1 MACAQRARVAPRR
14 PRGHHDRMFTAVKL
28 LVTSGAYP
36 GHSLPVGGV
45 PVRRPLI
52 GLTCDKFLPTVN
64 VVCGRLGAT
73 RARCAPASA
82 PQARMASRRRKP
94 PAYRIICARS
104 ARVYAEYHAL
114 YAKAPHCCR
123 RYKHSLSKTATRNST
138 KRFHNLYN
146 IMETGPQVSVYSA
159 SMPEVRTDMWE
170 GVSRAPFSDLFRLLR
185 LSSATAL

>member
-1 MACAQRARVAPRR
+1 MKWEVQKPK
-14 PRGHHDRMFTAVKL
+14 RG
-28 LVTSGAYP
+28 SGLGVEAGSERGVRQVYDLFP

-52 GLTCDKFLPTVN
+52 GFTGVPVTLPRYMRPS
-64 VVCGRLGAT
+64 CPRGRLGAT

-94 PAYRIICARS
+94 LAYRIICARS

-123 RYKHSLSKTATRNST
+123 RYKRSFTKT
-138 KRFHNLYN
+138 
-146 IMETGPQVSVYSA
+146 
-159 SMPEVRTDMWE
+159 VRTK
-170 GVSRAPFSDLFRLLR
+170 SLKKLHKL
-185 LSSATAL
+185 